1 MKFMQYQLHDHNAAR
16 AGCLYRVVGIRCCHG
31 SAGSASCGNRKSGSF
46 GMPRRTLGQGLS
58 RDARMVSIAAGISS
72 EVLSEI
78 ALRSDEELAVP
89 RPIEKR
95 PPLQGL

>member
-1 MKFMQYQLHDHNAAR
+1 
-16 AGCLYRVVGIRCCHG
+16 
-31 SAGSASCGNRKSGSF
+31 
-46 GMPRRTLGQGLS
+46 
-58 RDARMVSIAAGISS
+58 MVSIAAGISS